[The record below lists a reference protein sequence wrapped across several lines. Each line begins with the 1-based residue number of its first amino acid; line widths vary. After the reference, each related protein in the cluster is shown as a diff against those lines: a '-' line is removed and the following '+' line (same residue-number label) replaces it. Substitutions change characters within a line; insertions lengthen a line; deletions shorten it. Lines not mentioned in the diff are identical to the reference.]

1 MNPTKQNFE
10 DSFLKQAQD
19 SFFSATAGFVLML
32 CAIVYFV
39 IVFAIFTRK
48 GDKVEKIVNSKK
60 SRQRQVA
67 FNGPIEPNVVEVE
80 AKEPS
85 VSKQQVLVKKE
96 S

>member
-1 MNPTKQNFE
+1 MSHFGLLFILYYYFS
-10 DSFLKQAQD
+10 D
-19 SFFSATAGFVLML
+19 FFIFCKYIYIFINKIYTNIF
-32 CAIVYFV
+32 IYVYFV

-80 AKEPS
+80 ANEEKSE
-85 VSKQQVLVKKE
+85 
-96 S
+96 